1 MSWLT
6 AGLVLEGVM
15 VMVVGVGVAVGVAI
29 GFAVGS
35 DAATTVL
42 LPPTLMFN
50 TLLVDDAE
58 VSPAKVA

>member
-1 MSWLT
+1 
-6 AGLVLEGVM
+6 
-15 VMVVGVGVAVGVAI
+15 
-29 GFAVGS
+29 
-35 DAATTVL
+35 L